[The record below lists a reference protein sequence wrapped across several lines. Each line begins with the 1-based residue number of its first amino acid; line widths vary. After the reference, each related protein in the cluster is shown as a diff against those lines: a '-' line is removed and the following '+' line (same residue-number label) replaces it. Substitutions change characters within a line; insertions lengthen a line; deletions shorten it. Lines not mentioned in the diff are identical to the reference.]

1 MAKRIDDYLNAI
13 LKARYGE
20 EVRGSIHDAI
30 EMISKIAGIEFG
42 NAITS
47 ATSPSGTYE
56 IGTFY
61 FNNVTDDLWKLR
73 DVDDWELVGN
83 IKGQSGTPGA
93 DAPRPVGVVETSH
106 VGLLHTYEIQFD
118 DGTAY
123 PFTVS
128 DGASG
133 SGTGDMTKSVYDT
146 DNDGIVDR
154 SASVGNAITSVL
166 ENFDEDSSGN
176 PTYNGKTIGGAV
188 SIDNDTIVKN
198 AAGEIEVS
206 SDITDKID
214 QLDNVAADK
223 DKVLVANG
231 DGTFRWDIVESSNGY
246 SSFVDFT
253 ILQGNNH
260 FDNYS
265 GTISTVLQNASN
277 DANIEFFFELTLKDG
292 STDEYE
298 NVTLASYKLGT
309 GADKGRF
316 EINVV
321 DNVSVDVNCRIKVTE
336 F

>member
-93 DAPRPVGVVETSH
+93 DAPRPVGIVETSH

-176 PTYNGKTIGGAV
+176 PTYKGNPIGGAV

-206 SDITDKID
+206 SDITEKIS
-214 QLDNVAADK
+214 QII
-223 DKVLVANG
+223 
-231 DGTFRWDIVESSNGY
+231 T
-246 SSFVDFT
+246 
-253 ILQGNNH
+253 
-260 FDNYS
+260 
-265 GTISTVLQNASN
+265 GTISGDTITFTDATNTYIGGTDDYLLEAFCSDLDRYYVSQSISGNVFTVVLD
-277 DANIEFFFELTLKDG
+277 DAAAPG
-292 STDEYE
+292 SIALCT
-298 NVTLASYKLGT
+298 AR
-309 GADKGRF
+309 KG
-316 EINVV
+316 V
-321 DNVSVDVNCRIKVTE
+321 
-336 F
+336 